1 MTEFPYQQQDQSMM
15 GSGSLPDS
23 NTAEAILYGPSY
35 TWIKS
40 ALWAW
45 DEVED
50 YLLRKADSLESQIM
64 DREWAYDVMKHNRYL
79 VFARSPPVNEVSHLK
94 DLFTLR
100 SLCKCIAA
108 IRKIGEYRR
117 QNLAWARMKGIDQY
131 VKGMAGRGISESEW
145 KAATASYNNEPIT
158 YDYVHGLRPSMIPG
172 EIFDWNEA
180 MRDLMGGKEFDSLV
194 SKIFGVDVSDVPVD
208 DEDRE
213 EPQTEPSPAREQG
226 DFSDLS
232 EPLGIMFPDSIEDA
246 KQSLGEL
253 TDECSACADY
263 WDMMDI
269 DPVYLIDTLIEY
281 AEAV

>member
-1 MTEFPYQQQDQSMM
+1 MMFPNEPPAGD
-15 GSGSLPDS
+15 SGSLPDI
-23 NTAEAILYGPSY
+23 NTSEAILYGPAY
-35 TWIKS
+35 FRIKS
-40 ALWAW
+40 MQWAW
-45 DEVED
+45 DEMED
-50 YLLRKADSLESQIM
+50 YLIRKADSLESQIM
-64 DREWAYDVMKHNRYL
+64 DREWCYSVMRYNRYL
-79 VFARSPPVNEVSHLK
+79 IFARSPPVNDVSKLQ

-100 SLCKCIAA
+100 SLCKCVAGLK
-108 IRKIGEYRR
+108 KIDEYRK
-117 QNLAWARMKGIDQY
+117 QNNAWARMKGTQNY
-131 VKGMAGRGISESEW
+131 VENMKGRGISEAEW

-194 SKIFGVDVSDVPVD
+194 SKIFGVDVSDVPVN
-208 DEDRE
+208 DENRE
-213 EPQTEPSPAREQG
+213 EPQTEPSPVRECG

-232 EPLGIMFPDSIEDA
+232 EPLEIMFPDPIEDA